1 MVARLARTAATKIPW
16 DKIVKA
22 ALPVLIDQTTK
33 LLSKIGRRKPPQA
46 DLHST
51 PETRITALE
60 KYVEGLEQDLKE
72 AVKALENTA
81 TELSLLASAGK
92 VLTARI
98 TISLLLSGL
107 AAIIAVACF
116 ILVSLHR

>member
-1 MVARLARTAATKIPW
+1 MARVARTAATKIPW

-22 ALPVLIDQTTK
+22 ALPVLIEQTTR

-72 AVKALENTA
+72 TVKALEDTA
-81 TELSLLASAGK
+81 KDLSAVAAAGK
-92 VLTARI
+92 ILTARV
-98 TISLLLSGL
+98 TISLVLSGS
-107 AAIIAVACF
+107 AAIIAVACL
-116 ILVSLHR
+116 ILILLHK

>member
-107 AAIIAVACF
+107 AATIAVACF